1 MLLLSVSC
9 VFAQKI
15 YVDRIETDGRR
26 QVMATTKE
34 YSVDDKDFNFCL
46 KVFEGSDRRDWL
58 LLVSSYAPM
67 SMESVLLLKLWN
79 EAILRLNVNNIK
91 VDTET
96 KPAYAATIGSMT
108 TTIGSMTATI
118 GSMTST
124 IGSMTATIGSMTS
137 TIGSITT
144 IHPSKDVNYYYSV
157 YELTP
162 EEIEY
167 MGKYGI
173 KKIRIANGEK
183 VWDKDF
189 RFDSLGAYLSRSYKK
204 ILKQLETPIKK
215 DKKKNVFDGF

>member
-67 SMESVLLLKLWN
+67 SKESVLLLKLWN

-108 TTIGSMTATI
+108 TTIGSMTA
-118 GSMTST
+118 
-124 IGSMTATIGSMTS
+124 

>member
-1 MLLLSVSC
+1 MKHIFCISLLLLSVSC

-96 KPAYAATIGSMT
+96 KPAYALTIGSITTST
-108 TTIGSMTATI
+108 TT
-118 GSMTST
+118 
-124 IGSMTATIGSMTS
+124 
-137 TIGSITT
+137 SITT

-215 DKKKNVFDGF
+215 DKKKSLFDGF

>member
-46 KVFEGSDRRDWL
+46 KVFESSDRRDWL

-118 GSMTST
+118 GS
-124 IGSMTATIGSMTS
+124 
-137 TIGSITT
+137 ITT

-189 RFDSLGAYLSRSYKK
+189 KFDSLGAYLSRSYKK

-215 DKKKNVFDGF
+215 DKKKSLFDGF

>member
-1 MLLLSVSC
+1 
-9 VFAQKI
+9 
-15 YVDRIETDGRR
+15 
-26 QVMATTKE
+26 
-34 YSVDDKDFNFCL
+34 
-46 KVFEGSDRRDWL
+46 
-58 LLVSSYAPM
+58 M

-108 TTIGSMTATI
+108 TTIGSRTA
-118 GSMTST
+118 
-124 IGSMTATIGSMTS
+124 

-215 DKKKNVFDGF
+215 DEKKNVFDGF

>member
-1 MLLLSVSC
+1 MKHIFCISLLLLSVSC

-15 YVDRIETDGRR
+15 SLDSIEADGRR

-34 YSVDDKDFNFCL
+34 YSVDDKDFKFCL

-118 GSMTST
+118 GS
-124 IGSMTATIGSMTS
+124 
-137 TIGSITT
+137 ITT

-183 VWDKDF
+183 VWDKEF

-215 DKKKNVFDGF
+215 DKKKSLFDGF

>member
-34 YSVDDKDFNFCL
+34 YSVDDKDFKFCL

-79 EAILRLNVNNIK
+79 EALLRLNVNNIK

-108 TTIGSMTATI
+108 TTIGSMTA
-118 GSMTST
+118 
-124 IGSMTATIGSMTS
+124 

-183 VWDKDF
+183 DWDKDF
-189 RFDSLGAYLSRSYKK
+189 KFDSLGAYLSRGYKK

-215 DKKKNVFDGF
+215 DKKKNIFDGF

>member
-1 MLLLSVSC
+1 MLLLSVSS

-118 GSMTST
+118 GS
-124 IGSMTATIGSMTS
+124 
-137 TIGSITT
+137 ITT

>member
-34 YSVDDKDFNFCL
+34 YSVDDQDFKFCL
-46 KVFEGSDRRDWL
+46 KVFDGSDRRDWL

-91 VDTET
+91 VDTIT
-96 KPAYAATIGSMT
+96 KRAYALTIG
-108 TTIGSMTATI
+108 G
-118 GSMTST
+118 
-124 IGSMTATIGSMTS
+124 
-137 TIGSITT
+137 ITT
-144 IHPSKDVNYYYSV
+144 IHPSTDVNYYYSV

-215 DKKKNVFDGF
+215 DKKKSLFDGF

>member
-1 MLLLSVSC
+1 MKHIFCISLLLLSVSS

-15 YVDRIETDGRR
+15 FVDRIETDGRR

-96 KPAYAATIGSMT
+96 KPAYALTIGSITTST
-108 TTIGSMTATI
+108 TT
-118 GSMTST
+118 ST
-124 IGSMTATIGSMTS
+124 TT
-137 TIGSITT
+137 SITT

-183 VWDKDF
+183 VWDKEF

-215 DKKKNVFDGF
+215 DKKKSLFDGF

>member
-1 MLLLSVSC
+1 MKRFFCISLLLLSASC

-15 YVDRIETDGRR
+15 FVDRIETDGRR

-34 YSVDDKDFNFCL
+34 YFVDDKDFKFCL

-96 KPAYAATIGSMT
+96 KPAYAVTIGSMT
-108 TTIGSMTATI
+108 TTIGSMTA
-118 GSMTST
+118 
-124 IGSMTATIGSMTS
+124 

-215 DKKKNVFDGF
+215 DKKKSLFDGF

>member
-1 MLLLSVSC
+1 MKHIFCISLLLLSVSC

-34 YSVDDKDFNFCL
+34 YFVDDKDFKFCL
-46 KVFEGSDRRDWL
+46 KVFESSDRRDWL

-118 GSMTST
+118 GS
-124 IGSMTATIGSMTS
+124 
-137 TIGSITT
+137 ITT

-189 RFDSLGAYLSRSYKK
+189 KFDSLGAYLSRGYKK

-215 DKKKNVFDGF
+215 DKKKNIFDGF

>member
-1 MLLLSVSC
+1 
-9 VFAQKI
+9 
-15 YVDRIETDGRR
+15 
-26 QVMATTKE
+26 
-34 YSVDDKDFNFCL
+34 
-46 KVFEGSDRRDWL
+46 
-58 LLVSSYAPM
+58 
-67 SMESVLLLKLWN
+67 MESVLLLKLWN

-108 TTIGSMTATI
+108 TTIGSRTA
-118 GSMTST
+118 
-124 IGSMTATIGSMTS
+124 

-215 DKKKNVFDGF
+215 DEKKNVFDGF

>member
-1 MLLLSVSC
+1 MKHIFCISLLLLSVSC

-15 YVDRIETDGRR
+15 SLDSIEADGRR

-34 YSVDDKDFNFCL
+34 YSVDDKDFKFCL

-108 TTIGSMTATI
+108 TTIGSRTA
-118 GSMTST
+118 
-124 IGSMTATIGSMTS
+124 

-189 RFDSLGAYLSRSYKK
+189 KFDSLGAYLSRGYKK

-215 DKKKNVFDGF
+215 DKKKNLFDGF

>member
-1 MLLLSVSC
+1 MKHIFCISLLLLSVSS

-34 YSVDDKDFNFCL
+34 YFVDDKDFKFCL

-91 VDTET
+91 VDTIT
-96 KPAYAATIGSMT
+96 KPAYAA
-108 TTIGSMTATI
+108 
-118 GSMTST
+118 T

>member
-46 KVFEGSDRRDWL
+46 KVFESSDRRDWL

-118 GSMTST
+118 GS
-124 IGSMTATIGSMTS
+124 
-137 TIGSITT
+137 ITT

-189 RFDSLGAYLSRSYKK
+189 KFDSLGAFLSRGYKK

-215 DKKKNVFDGF
+215 DKKKNIFDGF

>member
-1 MLLLSVSC
+1 MLLLSVSS

-34 YSVDDKDFNFCL
+34 YFVDDKDFKFCL

-118 GSMTST
+118 GS
-124 IGSMTATIGSMTS
+124 
-137 TIGSITT
+137 ITT

-189 RFDSLGAYLSRSYKK
+189 RFDSLGVYLSRSYKK

>member
-1 MLLLSVSC
+1 MLLLSVSS

-15 YVDRIETDGRR
+15 FVDRIETDGRR

-96 KPAYAATIGSMT
+96 KPAYALTIGSITTST
-108 TTIGSMTATI
+108 TT
-118 GSMTST
+118 
-124 IGSMTATIGSMTS
+124 
-137 TIGSITT
+137 SITT

>member
-1 MLLLSVSC
+1 MKHIFCISLLLLSVSC

-26 QVMATTKE
+26 QVIATTKE

-67 SMESVLLLKLWN
+67 SMESVVLLKLWN

-91 VDTET
+91 VDTIT
-96 KPAYAATIGSMT
+96 KPAYALTIG
-108 TTIGSMTATI
+108 G
-118 GSMTST
+118 
-124 IGSMTATIGSMTS
+124 
-137 TIGSITT
+137 ITT
-144 IHPSKDVNYYYSV
+144 IHPSTDVNYYYSV

-215 DKKKNVFDGF
+215 DEKKSLFDGF

>member
-1 MLLLSVSC
+1 MKHIFCISLLLLSVSC

-96 KPAYAATIGSMT
+96 KPAYALTIGSITTST
-108 TTIGSMTATI
+108 TT
-118 GSMTST
+118 
-124 IGSMTATIGSMTS
+124 
-137 TIGSITT
+137 SITT

-183 VWDKDF
+183 VWDKEF

-215 DKKKNVFDGF
+215 KNIFDGF

>member
-26 QVMATTKE
+26 QVMVTTKE

-96 KPAYAATIGSMT
+96 KPAYALTIGSIT
-108 TTIGSMTATI
+108 TSIT
-118 GSMTST
+118 TSIT
-124 IGSMTATIGSMTS
+124 K
-137 TIGSITT
+137 SITT

-215 DKKKNVFDGF
+215 DKKKSLFDGF

>member
-1 MLLLSVSC
+1 MLLLSVSS

-15 YVDRIETDGRR
+15 FVDRIETDGRR

-96 KPAYAATIGSMT
+96 KPAYALTIGSITTST
-108 TTIGSMTATI
+108 TT
-118 GSMTST
+118 
-124 IGSMTATIGSMTS
+124 
-137 TIGSITT
+137 SITT

-183 VWDKDF
+183 VWDQEF

>member
-1 MLLLSVSC
+1 MKHIFCISLLLLSVSS

-34 YSVDDKDFNFCL
+34 YFVDDKDFKFCL

-96 KPAYAATIGSMT
+96 KPAYAVTIGSMT
-108 TTIGSMTATI
+108 T
-118 GSMTST
+118 
-124 IGSMTATIGSMTS
+124 TIGSMTS

-183 VWDKDF
+183 VWDKEF

>member
-1 MLLLSVSC
+1 MKHIFCISLLLLSVSS

-15 YVDRIETDGRR
+15 FVDRIETDGRR

-96 KPAYAATIGSMT
+96 KPAYALTIGSITTST
-108 TTIGSMTATI
+108 TT
-118 GSMTST
+118 
-124 IGSMTATIGSMTS
+124 
-137 TIGSITT
+137 SITT

-183 VWDKDF
+183 VWDKEF
-189 RFDSLGAYLSRSYKK
+189 RFDSLGAYLSRRYKK

>member
-1 MLLLSVSC
+1 MKHIFCISLLLLSVSS

-34 YSVDDKDFNFCL
+34 YSVDEKDFNFCL
-46 KVFEGSDRRDWL
+46 KVFEGSDRMDWL

-108 TTIGSMTATI
+108 TTIGSMTA
-118 GSMTST
+118 
-124 IGSMTATIGSMTS
+124 

-215 DKKKNVFDGF
+215 DKKKSLFDGF

>member
-67 SMESVLLLKLWN
+67 SMESVVLLKLWN

-108 TTIGSMTATI
+108 TTIGSMTA
-118 GSMTST
+118 
-124 IGSMTATIGSMTS
+124 

-215 DKKKNVFDGF
+215 DEKKSLFDGF

>member
-1 MLLLSVSC
+1 MKHIFCISLLLLSVSC

-15 YVDRIETDGRR
+15 SLDSIEADGRR

-34 YSVDDKDFNFCL
+34 YSVDDKDFKFCL

-118 GSMTST
+118 GS
-124 IGSMTATIGSMTS
+124 
-137 TIGSITT
+137 ITT
-144 IHPSKDVNYYYSV
+144 IHPSTDVNYYYSV

-215 DKKKNVFDGF
+215 DKKKSLFDGF

>member
-1 MLLLSVSC
+1 MKHIFCISLLLLSVSS

-15 YVDRIETDGRR
+15 FVDRIETDGRR

-67 SMESVLLLKLWN
+67 SMESVVLLKLWN
-79 EAILRLNVNNIK
+79 EAILRLNVNNVNIGTL
-91 VDTET
+91 TE
-96 KPAYAATIGSMT
+96 PAYAI
-108 TTIGSMTATI
+108 
-118 GSMTST
+118 
-124 IGSMTATIGSMTS
+124 

-215 DKKKNVFDGF
+215 DKKKSLFVGF

>member
-1 MLLLSVSC
+1 MKHIFCISLLLLSVSS

-15 YVDRIETDGRR
+15 FVDRIETDGRR

-118 GSMTST
+118 GS
-124 IGSMTATIGSMTS
+124 
-137 TIGSITT
+137 ITT

-183 VWDKDF
+183 VWDKEF

-215 DKKKNVFDGF
+215 DKKKNIFDGF

>member
-46 KVFEGSDRRDWL
+46 KVFESSDRRDWL

-118 GSMTST
+118 GS
-124 IGSMTATIGSMTS
+124 
-137 TIGSITT
+137 ITT

-189 RFDSLGAYLSRSYKK
+189 KFDSLGAYLSRGYKK

-215 DKKKNVFDGF
+215 DKKKNLFDGF

>member
-1 MLLLSVSC
+1 MKRFFCISLLLLSASC

-15 YVDRIETDGRR
+15 FVDRIETDGRR

-34 YSVDDKDFNFCL
+34 YFVDDKDFKFCL

-96 KPAYAATIGSMT
+96 KPAYAVTIGSMT
-108 TTIGSMTATI
+108 TTIGSRTA
-118 GSMTST
+118 
-124 IGSMTATIGSMTS
+124 

-215 DKKKNVFDGF
+215 DKKKSLFDGF

>member
-96 KPAYAATIGSMT
+96 KPAYAVTIGSMT
-108 TTIGSMTATI
+108 TTIGSRTA
-118 GSMTST
+118 
-124 IGSMTATIGSMTS
+124 

-215 DKKKNVFDGF
+215 DKKKSLFDGF

>member
-46 KVFEGSDRRDWL
+46 KVFESSDRRDWL

-118 GSMTST
+118 GS
-124 IGSMTATIGSMTS
+124 
-137 TIGSITT
+137 ITT

-157 YELTP
+157 YELTL

-189 RFDSLGAYLSRSYKK
+189 KFDSLGAYLSRGYKK

-215 DKKKNVFDGF
+215 DKKKNIFDGF

>member
-46 KVFEGSDRRDWL
+46 KVFESSDRRDWL

-118 GSMTST
+118 GS
-124 IGSMTATIGSMTS
+124 
-137 TIGSITT
+137 ITT

-162 EEIEY
+162 EDIEY

-189 RFDSLGAYLSRSYKK
+189 KFDSLGAYLSRGYKK

-215 DKKKNVFDGF
+215 DKKKNIFDGF

>member
-1 MLLLSVSC
+1 MKHIFCISLLLLSVSS

-34 YSVDDKDFNFCL
+34 YFVDDKDFKFCL

-91 VDTET
+91 VDTKT
-96 KPAYAATIGSMT
+96 KPAYAA
-108 TTIGSMTATI
+108 
-118 GSMTST
+118 T

-173 KKIRIANGEK
+173 KK
-183 VWDKDF
+183 
-189 RFDSLGAYLSRSYKK
+189 DSNCKW
-204 ILKQLETPIKK
+204 
-215 DKKKNVFDGF
+215 

>member
-1 MLLLSVSC
+1 MLLLSVSS

-108 TTIGSMTATI
+108 TTIGSRTA
-118 GSMTST
+118 
-124 IGSMTATIGSMTS
+124 

-144 IHPSKDVNYYYSV
+144 IYPSKDVNYYYSV

-183 VWDKDF
+183 VWDKEF

>member
-1 MLLLSVSC
+1 M
-9 VFAQKI
+9 
-15 YVDRIETDGRR
+15 
-26 QVMATTKE
+26 
-34 YSVDDKDFNFCL
+34 

-108 TTIGSMTATI
+108 TTIGSMTA
-118 GSMTST
+118 
-124 IGSMTATIGSMTS
+124 

-215 DKKKNVFDGF
+215 DKKKSLFDGF

>member
-1 MLLLSVSC
+1 MKHIFCISLLLLSVSC

-15 YVDRIETDGRR
+15 FVDRIETDGRR

-96 KPAYAATIGSMT
+96 KPAYALTIGSITTST
-108 TTIGSMTATI
+108 TT
-118 GSMTST
+118 
-124 IGSMTATIGSMTS
+124 
-137 TIGSITT
+137 SITT

-215 DKKKNVFDGF
+215 DKKKSLFDGF

>member
-1 MLLLSVSC
+1 MV
-9 VFAQKI
+9 
-15 YVDRIETDGRR
+15 
-26 QVMATTKE
+26 TTKE

-118 GSMTST
+118 GS
-124 IGSMTATIGSMTS
+124 
-137 TIGSITT
+137 ITT

-189 RFDSLGAYLSRSYKK
+189 KFDSLGAYLSRGYKK

-215 DKKKNVFDGF
+215 DKKKNIFDGF

>member
-1 MLLLSVSC
+1 MKHIFCISLLLLSVSS

-15 YVDRIETDGRR
+15 FVDRIETDGRR

-96 KPAYAATIGSMT
+96 KPAYALTIGSITTST
-108 TTIGSMTATI
+108 TT
-118 GSMTST
+118 
-124 IGSMTATIGSMTS
+124 
-137 TIGSITT
+137 SITT

-183 VWDKDF
+183 VWDKEF

-215 DKKKNVFDGF
+215 DKKKNVFDCF